1 MNIFEYAMQMEK
13 DGEAYYRELA
23 AKTPHKGIQHIF
35 EMLADAE
42 VIHYNIFRGMK
53 NREQVT
59 LPDSASLTGVKN
71 IFTRLK
77 EEGQQGVDAS
87 QADLYRKAQDIEVK
101 SRDFYLEKS
110 GESTDDREKAIL
122 KKIAGEE
129 QKHYLILENII
140 DFVSGPSTWIED
152 PEWYHLEEY

>member
-13 DGEAYYRELA
+13 DGEEYYRALA
-23 AKTPHKGIQHIF
+23 AKTPHKGIQHIC

-42 VIHYNIFRGMK
+42 VIHYTIFRGLEK
-53 NREQVT
+53 REQVT
-59 LPDSASLTGVKN
+59 LPDAAGLAGIKN
-71 IFTRLK
+71 IFARLK
-77 EEGQQGVDAS
+77 EEGPQSVDAS

-101 SRDFYLEKS
+101 SRDFYLEKA
-110 GESTDDREKAIL
+110 GESTDDREKAVL
-122 KKIAGEE
+122 KKIAAEE

-140 DFVSGPSTWIED
+140 EFVTGPGTWLED